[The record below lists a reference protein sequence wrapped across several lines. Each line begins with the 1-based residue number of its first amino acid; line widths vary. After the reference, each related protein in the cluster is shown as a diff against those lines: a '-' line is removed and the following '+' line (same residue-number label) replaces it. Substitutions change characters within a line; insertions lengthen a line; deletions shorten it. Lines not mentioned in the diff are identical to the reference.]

1 VRRSITRAGSGAA
14 ALVRSWDVRAGA
26 RLRDPVATALVLALR
41 SWFRPAV
48 RDRSYESVPYR
59 LPEIEHRYG
68 PNVHLVASPLAL
80 GQLATL
86 CAKETRQPDV
96 NRIVRALYDQLV
108 RTVVDA
114 EFPRRTVAV
123 PTRMIDSSP
132 RAIFEGEVVDR
143 QVRVV
148 TVNIARAG
156 AIPSQVA
163 YDLLNET
170 LEPSLVRQ
178 DHVIMSR
185 MLGTNE
191 EVVGAGIGGMKI
203 GGDIDGAFLL
213 FPDPMGATGSS
224 LATAISTYKASVPG
238 TPRRILNLHL
248 VVTPEYLRRMT
259 REHPDV
265 VIYALRL
272 DRGLSPPEVLATTP
286 GTRWAEERGLDDHQY
301 IVPGGGGFGEI
312 MNNAY
317 V

>member
-1 VRRSITRAGSGAA
+1 M
-14 ALVRSWDVRAGA
+14 
-26 RLRDPVATALVLALR
+26 
-41 SWFRPAV
+41 
-48 RDRSYESVPYR
+48 RDRAYETVPFR
-59 LPEIEHRYG
+59 LSEIEHRYG
-68 PNVHLVASPLAL
+68 PNVHLVATPLLL
-80 GQLATL
+80 GRLATL
-86 CAKETRQPDV
+86 CARETVQPAV
-96 NRIVRALYDQLV
+96 NDLV
-108 RTVVDA
+108 RELYRDLVRVVVDA
-114 EFPRRTVAV
+114 EFPRRRVAV

-132 RAIFEGEVVDR
+132 QAIFEGEVVDR

-156 AIPSQVA
+156 ALPSQVA
-163 YDLLNET
+163 YDFLNET

-185 MLGTNE
+185 MLGANE

-224 LATAISTYKASVPG
+224 LATAIEMYKSKVPG
-238 TPRRILNLHL
+238 RPRRIVNIHL
-248 VVTPEYLRRMT
+248 VVTPEYLRRMC
-259 REHPDV
+259 RDHPDV
-265 VIYALRL
+265 VVYAIRL
-272 DRGLSPPEVLATTP
+272 DRGLSPPDVLATVP
-286 GTRWAEERGLDDHQY
+286 GTRWDEERGLDDHQY